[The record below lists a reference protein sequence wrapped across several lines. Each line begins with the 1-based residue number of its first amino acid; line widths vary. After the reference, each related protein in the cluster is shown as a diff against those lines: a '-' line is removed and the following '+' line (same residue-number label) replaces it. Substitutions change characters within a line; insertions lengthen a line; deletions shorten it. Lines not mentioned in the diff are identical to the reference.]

1 MLTGRVLGT
10 ATSTMK
16 HESLKGWKLA
26 VVQPL
31 QMDGKPDGEPVLAI
45 DHLGAAAGSDVLLTS
60 EGGAVRDIMKR
71 KDSPV
76 RWMVMGICD

>member
-10 ATSTMK
+10 ATSTVK

-45 DHLGAAAGSDVLLTS
+45 DHLGTAAGSDVLLTS